1 MDKGSGLL
9 SSNVSTHLK
18 APPRLRLLVEWES
31 PSRVFC
37 RNLADFLLFRTTPA
51 FKTSR
56 LAPFWKDV
64 FVDSGMP
71 WWGLLESLLWH
82 LLAVTAVLIFSQTW
96 VSPKHFQARTATPSH
111 ISYYT
116 PPPSFPALGSNP
128 SRVRGRPAPR
138 KDEAPH
144 PMVSATRKRTR
155 AINLRDIKMPG
166 PGRPDVTSVPPP
178 DALRTSSARSLQ
190 LPAAPPL
197 SSVVGPSP
205 AVSQTTSR
213 RLSLPEG
220 SVVAPPPSVEAVSG
234 RHGIAVASAAVVAP
248 PPMVQTPMR
257 GVGDI
262 NIGHSEVVAPTPV
275 LPMREQRAISGTG
288 QASLGNSGTPVV
300 PPPPSVQRSGIG
312 ADARAS
318 SVSGTGAQVIP
329 PPPSVPSI
337 GNSAGGG
344 RMSSVSGTGGQVIP
358 PAPSVGGAD
367 NSAGGGRLSPLPR
380 AGLQVVPP
388 PPSVQGGD
396 NSAGGGRLSS
406 PSGVG
411 SQGVAPS
418 PPAQEGG
425 NAASER
431 SVATGI
437 HPAVAPPKTTEN
449 RLGPGTEE
457 LSVRLIG
464 LALALPTSSYFTNYE
479 VFIAERRMK
488 HDQSQF
494 IKLVYESLPYQRR
507 LSEYPLNSSRVY
519 KLRVR
524 RDSSCDE
531 TLLQMTWPEGDPHP
545 GSQYSADSPGL
556 SANDRNSMLPCYRTT
571 ADDYRR
577 AFSRGR

>member
-1 MDKGSGLL
+1 
-9 SSNVSTHLK
+9 
-18 APPRLRLLVEWES
+18 
-31 PSRVFC
+31 
-37 RNLADFLLFRTTPA
+37 
-51 FKTSR
+51 
-56 LAPFWKDV
+56 
-64 FVDSGMP
+64 MP

-96 VSPKHFQARTATPSH
+96 VSPKPFQARIASPSH

-128 SRVRGRPAPR
+128 SRIRARPAPR
-138 KDEAPH
+138 KDLAHH
-144 PMVSATRKRTR
+144 PMVSATRKRSR
-155 AINLRDIKMPG
+155 AINPRDIKMAG
-166 PGRPDVTSVPPP
+166 PGRPGVTSVPPP
-178 DALRTSSARSLQ
+178 DPLRSSNARRLQ

-205 AVSQTTSR
+205 AVSQTMSR

-220 SVVAPPPSVEAVSG
+220 SVVAPPPSVEGVSG

-262 NIGHSEVVAPTPV
+262 NIGDSEVVAPAPV
-275 LPMREQRAISGTG
+275 LPMRKQRAISGIG
-288 QASLGNSGTPVV
+288 QANLGNAGIAVV
-300 PPPPSVQRSGIG
+300 PPPPSVQRSGILAG
-312 ADARAS
+312 ARADS
-318 SVSGTGAQVIP
+318 LSGTGLQVVPPPPSIQGAGNSAGDRRAGSLPGAGLQVVPPPPSIQGAGNSAGDRRAGSLSGAGLQVVP
-329 PPPSVPSI
+329 PPPSVQ
-337 GNSAGGG
+337 GADNSAGGG
-344 RMSSVSGTGGQVIP
+344 RLSSLSGTGVQVIP
-358 PAPSVGGAD
+358 PAPSVQGAD
-367 NSAGGGRLSPLPR
+367 NSAGGGRLSPLSG

-388 PPSVQGGD
+388 SPSVQGAD
-396 NSAGGGRLSS
+396 NSAGGGRLS
-406 PSGVG
+406 PLSGVG
-411 SQGVAPS
+411 SQGVAPTPS
-418 PPAQEGG
+418 AQEGG
-425 NAASER
+425 NAASGR
-431 SVATGI
+431 PIATE
-437 HPAVAPPKTTEN
+437 HPAIAPPKVTEN

-524 RDSSCDE
+524 RDSTCDE
-531 TLLQMTWPEGDPHP
+531 SLLQMTWPETDPHP